1 MSFDA
6 VGFGALNVDK
16 LYRVNRIACKDEES
30 YIKSLAESCGGSAA
44 NTIVGMSRLG
54 LKTGFIG
61 KVAQDEEGKLLT
73 EHLKNEGVDTAN
85 VTLEEGRSGVVNGFV
100 DEGGQRA
107 LYVDTG
113 VNDLIE
119 GEEVNESYLDSL
131 KVLHLTSFVGK
142 FTDKSIEAQKNL
154 LKKISDDVCVSL
166 DPGMLYAE
174 RGMGFLEEFLTR
186 TNVVLINEAEL
197 NLLTGE
203 QLTGKRGQHT
213 LKTCHD
219 GSQVLLEYGVS
230 VVAVK
235 CGERGAYV
243 TDGNQSHFKDIFKV
257 QCVDATGAGDAFNAG
272 FLYGLIK
279 GENLEKSC
287 LMGNFV
293 ASRCVE
299 KPGATMGL
307 PTNISS
313 KIF

>member
-16 LYRVNRIACKDEES
+16 LYRVNRIAREDEES
-30 YIKSLAESCGGSAA
+30 YIKSLTESCGGSAA

-61 KVAQDEEGKLLT
+61 KVAQDREGKLLI
-73 EHLKNEGVDTAN
+73 EHFEDEGVDTGS
-85 VTLEEGRSGVVNGFV
+85 VTLGEGRSGVVNGFV
-100 DEGGQRA
+100 DADGQRA

-119 GEEVNESYLDSL
+119 PEEEVHADYLNNS
-131 KVLHLTSFVGK
+131 KVLHLASFVGK
-142 FTDKSIEAQKNL
+142 FTDNSIEAQKNL
-154 LKKISDDVCVSL
+154 LKKISDNVCVSL

-174 RGMGFLEEFLTR
+174 RGIGFLEEFLTR
-186 TNVVLINEAEL
+186 TNIVLINEAEL
-197 NLLTGE
+197 KLLTGE
-203 QLTGKRGQHT
+203 ESRGNGQDT
-213 LKTCHD
+213 LKTCRD
-219 GSQVLLEYGVS
+219 GSQALLEYGVD

-235 CGERGAYV
+235 CGDKGAYV
-243 TDGNQSHFKDIFKV
+243 TDGHQSYFKDIFPV
-257 QCVDATGAGDAFNAG
+257 QCVDTTGAGDAFNAG
-272 FLYGLIK
+272 FLYGFVK

-299 KPGATMGL
+299 KPGATGGL
-307 PTNISS
+307 PTDIMP
-313 KIF
+313 